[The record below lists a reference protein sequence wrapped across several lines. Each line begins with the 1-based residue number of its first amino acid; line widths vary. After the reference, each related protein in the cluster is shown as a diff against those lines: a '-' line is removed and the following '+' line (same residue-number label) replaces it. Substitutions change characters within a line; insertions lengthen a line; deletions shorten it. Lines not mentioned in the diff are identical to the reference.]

1 MAVSALSPAKVAV
14 ISKIIVLAALCS
26 LCIFSLSDK
35 KMPSYAS
42 FTLVKRKGGMRGM
55 EKEKMKYKRE

>member
-55 EKEKMKYKRE
+55 ET